1 VHIRMVEWNSIRQFL
16 FRVRNWKYF
25 LNICLENVLASR
37 VLHLFF
43 FLVTGRFVGK
53 CFSFF
58 LCLGFE

>member
-1 VHIRMVEWNSIRQFL
+1 VHIRIVEWNSIRQFL

-43 FLVTGRFVGK
+43 FFGKVVLWANVFLFFV
-53 CFSFF
+53 FRV
-58 LCLGFE
+58 